1 MTKWNKVV
9 VLSGALGGFA
19 LAACGADVENTDDF
33 APRAPTYAA
42 PSASADELI
51 LPEEPQPA
59 GGFVLAEFEGFVDP
73 LSGTFDIQMLDEQ
86 IVFPEAEAA
95 GLRTVD
101 QALFC
106 NLRIDSDSNVGT
118 GRPSSVELV
127 TELRDWDE
135 NPGTPDGPSG
145 LHEECC
151 AAGAAGCVSNSPEVL
166 YQQGLQGAF
175 CGEVTARS
183 FYASTNLSDVHAEL
197 YFVFPAA
204 GHSGYPHPLGTGAQ
218 PYGGLS
224 NEYGLWAYGDL
235 GVADGRVGPPFGSPP
250 DEVTRRWVFQNS
262 DDSPFRFRGRIRAS
276 FIEICNGN
284 DDDCDGRIDEGANC
298 LADGQPCLDG
308 SDCIADICVSGAC
321 GIPVTPDFVLENVI
335 AIGGGGTTANAFNSV
350 ELRIGAPAP
359 MGSATSAANRLILG
373 PLSDR

>member
-73 LSGTFDIQMLDEQ
+73 LSGTFDIQMLD
-86 IVFPEAEAA
+86 
-95 GLRTVD
+95 
-101 QALFC
+101 

-204 GHSGYPHPLGTGAQ
+204 GHS
-218 PYGGLS
+218 
-224 NEYGLWAYGDL
+224 
-235 GVADGRVGPPFGSPP
+235 
-250 DEVTRRWVFQNS
+250 EVTRRWVFQNS